1 MTKYTK
7 YLLVLVTASHTVSSA
22 HQYGLNVFI
31 ANKEYASLIT
41 KGMGSGLCELVYEY
55 KNAKMLVQKDS
66 RNGLLHLW
74 RYVALSLT
82 FFKPRPAFVTVYKDD
97 FWPPCY
103 HYITNLRYP
112 DKLRHASCSRDHKIR

>member
-41 KGMGSGLCELVYEY
+41 KGMGSGLWELVYEY

-66 RNGLLHLW
+66 RNGLLHL
-74 RYVALSLT
+74 
-82 FFKPRPAFVTVYKDD
+82 
-97 FWPPCY
+97 
-103 HYITNLRYP
+103 
-112 DKLRHASCSRDHKIR
+112 